1 MTQELNQGL
10 LHCRRILYQLSYQ
23 RSPSLCHG
31 PHHSGPLPNA
41 FLTSWPLAQ
50 PEELAGQ
57 DSLAPIILRV
67 RPMQPLP
74 ARLSRTR
81 SSPPSAPRPL
91 NPSLLLISSHGFLLP
106 PVSSSNT
113 TACHSRPCFPG
124 SNLLP
129 ELHLPFLSFIH
140 FHSLWF
146 LQGFPG
152 GASGKKKKNPPVSQC
167 GRHKRL
173 EFDPWVGKIPWKRA
187 WQPTPVFFPG
197 ESPRTEEAWQATV
210 HSVARSR
217 TRPKRLSMH
226 LARGFYKPALLQP
239 LGLCSSCPL
248 C

>member
-152 GASGKKKKNPPVSQC
+152 GASGKKKKTHLSVNVGDIRDSSLIPGS
-167 GRHKRL
+167 GR
-173 EFDPWVGKIPWKRA
+173 
-187 WQPTPVFFPG
+187 FPG
-197 ESPRTEEAWQATV
+197 RGHGNPLQYSSLENLQGQRKPGRRQSTALQGVGHDRND
-210 HSVARSR
+210 
-217 TRPKRLSMH
+217 
-226 LARGFYKPALLQP
+226 LA
-239 LGLCSSCPL
+239 CT
-248 C
+248 